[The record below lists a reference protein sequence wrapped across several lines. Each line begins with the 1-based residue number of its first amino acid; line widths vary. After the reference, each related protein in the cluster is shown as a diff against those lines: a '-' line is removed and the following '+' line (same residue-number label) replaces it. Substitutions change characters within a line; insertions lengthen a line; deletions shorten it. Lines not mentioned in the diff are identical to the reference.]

1 MVQSDPADA
10 RQRRLA
16 ILIVLV
22 GLVTGVVALLLI
34 EARFE
39 EIEGLIERD
48 LEAGTAALV
57 KTIRWLIVFLVVPMA
72 CFLGYLGWFALRVIR
87 GARFPPLGTHIL
99 RSTAVLEGRSA
110 VVRGWLIAFVT
121 LLVALAVVQLAI
133 TLWTLAGQI
142 TRDARVAP
150 PPSIET
156 APL

>member
-1 MVQSDPADA
+1 MAQSDPADA

-22 GLVTGVVALLLI
+22 GLVTGVVVLLLI

-39 EIEGLIERD
+39 EIERLIERD

-57 KTIRWLIVFLVVPMA
+57 ETIRWLIVFLVVPMA
-72 CFLGYLGWFALRVIR
+72 CFLGYLGWFAQRVIR

-99 RSTAVLEGRSA
+99 KGTTVLEGRSA

-142 TRDARVAP
+142 THDARVAP
-150 PPSIET
+150 PPAIEA